1 MTHEL
6 GLFSAG
12 DSLGFLGPQE
22 TYNYLASIGDIPG
35 AQPFSQGNV
44 APQGMFGRKTP
55 WRHTG
60 CILGYLPPLSGGGAR
75 NSAVSGVS
83 EVAADP
89 ALIGK
94 RIKISL
100 DKFYVHDYPGLGEH
114 QILCE
119 FAGKNQVAGETE
131 ELRFAL
137 QFNVANG
144 GSASISGAPIFM
156 GVTVGS
162 DGISFE
168 TRSINVGSSTD
179 ETILA
184 VLEDQAFKNGL
195 SLLSTAQPA
204 LKPLSALAAGAVK
217 SIVSRSKNHQVHHCR
232 LGLDFS
238 AGSSSARLRHG
249 SYVVV
254 QSDDASTWN
263 WKDYIWNCDSMT
275 LQRIAPFHA
284 EVDFNYMVFGVAPS
298 AETK

>member
-1 MTHEL
+1 MSNEL

-12 DSLGFLGPQE
+12 DSLGSLAPE
-22 TYNYLASIGDIPG
+22 EVSNYLSSVGDALG
-35 AQPFSQGNV
+35 AQAFLQGSV
-44 APQGMFGRKTP
+44 APQGMFGRKNA
-55 WRHTG
+55 WGHTG
-60 CILGYLPPLSGGGAR
+60 CILGYLPALSGGGAR
-75 NSAVSGVS
+75 TCAVSGVS

-100 DKFYVHDYPGLGEH
+100 DKFYVHDYPGLGDH

-119 FAGKNQVAGETE
+119 FAGKNQIAGETE

-137 QFNVANG
+137 QFNVANA

-217 SIVSRSKNHQVHHCR
+217 TIVSRNKNRQVHHCR
-232 LGLDFS
+232 LGLDFA

-263 WKDYIWNCDSMT
+263 WKNYIWNCDSMT
-275 LQRIAPFHA
+275 LQRIAPFQA
-284 EVDFNYMVFGVAPS
+284 EVDFNYMVFGVAPF
-298 AETK
+298 AGTN